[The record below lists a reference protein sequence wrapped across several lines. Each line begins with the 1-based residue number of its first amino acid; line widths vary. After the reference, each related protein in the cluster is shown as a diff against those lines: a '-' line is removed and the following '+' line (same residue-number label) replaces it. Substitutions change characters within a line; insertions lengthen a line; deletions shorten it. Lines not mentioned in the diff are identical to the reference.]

1 MITKITTADELKQ
14 IFTEILLNKTDKIS
28 DISNE
33 SVLNGMAYGCAK
45 MAQRLLIN
53 QAVVEGHL
61 FPDTAYGT
69 YLDDIALSNGIAPR
83 FKSYGSTTYVRVEAA
98 PGTTYTQG
106 AIRFNSTAGITFVPE
121 EDYTVDQNG
130 YGYIK
135 VQSVQTGETTNVD
148 ALTINSISN
157 PPDGHI
163 ACTNEYKATGG
174 MDEESDE
181 LFRQRIK
188 ESVNQLA
195 RGTISFIE
203 QIFMKINKKVLRVHK
218 GGIDGDGK
226 LCLTVVS
233 VNGQNFTQSEF
244 NEMMSQSEEFL
255 NLSEILRPT
264 SGYALKLQNPNWLP
278 IDVDFRVDIDESYD
292 IDLVRRNIQIAIAKL
307 FDYRYWDIGERVEWE
322 NILYVV
328 QKADGVRYV
337 PDAYFYPQADIIVDK
352 YRLPRVK
359 GFVMR
364 DINGNVI
371 SDNYGVLADFY
382 YPNEEDLNFQTSVVS
397 SI

>member
-69 YLDDIALSNGIAPR
+69 YLDDIARSNGIAPR
-83 FKSYGSTTYVRVEAA
+83 FKSYGSTTYVRVEGA
-98 PGTTYTQG
+98 PGTSYSKD
-106 AIRFNSTAGITFVPE
+106 AVRFNSSAGITFIPE
-121 EDYTVDQNG
+121 TDYVIDDNG

-135 VQSVQTGETTNVD
+135 VQSVQTGETANVD
-148 ALTINSISN
+148 ALTINNIVN
-157 PPDGHI
+157 PPDGHSS
-163 ACTNEYKATGG
+163 CTNEYKATGG

-218 GGIDGDGK
+218 GGIDADGK

-233 VNGQNFTQSEF
+233 VNGQDFLQSEF
-244 NEMMSQSEEFL
+244 NEMLSQSEEFL

-264 SGYALKLQNPNWLP
+264 SGYALKLQNVNWLP
-278 IDVDFRVDIDESYD
+278 IDVDFRVDVDESYD
-292 IDLVRRNIQIAIAKL
+292 IDMVRRNIQIALSKL
-307 FDYRYWDIGERVEWE
+307 FDYRYWNIGERVEWE
-322 NILYVV
+322 NLLFAV

-352 YRLPRVK
+352 YRLPRIK

-382 YPNEEDLNFQTSVVS
+382 YPNENDLNFQTSVIS
-397 SI
+397 SM